1 MHRLRAFVPSANY
14 LFVFEAAARRQS
26 FTAAAEELN
35 ISQPAVSKTIRLLEE
50 ATGLK
55 LFHRD
60 HRRLDL
66 TAEGRRLYQETQQ
79 SFDQLHM
86 VISTL
91 RRKHSHDTVRLSFS
105 ASFVQFFLLPRLK
118 GFKAQHPDVSLR
130 VEESSRDD
138 EDLEQEDIDLS
149 ARLGLGKWP
158 GVHAWHF
165 VTEEILPVCS
175 PSYVKEHGPIRRVND
190 LPACTLLHFDERYR
204 TRLGWREW
212 LRLQGVTA
220 ERLREDFV
228 FSDALASIEAAVQGQ
243 GVALGWKHLVR
254 DHVAAGR
261 LICPLDISHKT
272 GQSIYLVMPAGR
284 PPKPGAEL
292 LRDWLL
298 AQDPDA
304 ELISSVSRTR
314 QLQKKYR

>member
-35 ISQPAVSKTIRLLEE
+35 ISQPAVSKTIRLLED

-55 LFHRD
+55 LFQRD

-91 RRKHSHDTVRLSFS
+91 RRKHSRDTVRVSFS
-105 ASFVQFFLLPRLK
+105 ASFVQFFLLPRLT
-118 GFKAQHPDVSLR
+118 GFKKLHPDISLR
-130 VEESSRDD
+130 IEESSRDIA
-138 EDLEQEDIDLS
+138 DLEQEDIDLS
-149 ARLGLGKWP
+149 ARLGHGKWP
-158 GVHAWHF
+158 GLDAWHF
-165 VTEEILPVCS
+165 VTEEIFAVCS
-175 PSYVKEHGPIRRVND
+175 PTYLKEHGPIRRVAD
-190 LPACTLLHFDERYR
+190 LTEVTLLHFDERYR

-212 LRLQGVTA
+212 LRLQGITTD
-220 ERLREDFV
+220 RLRQDFV

-243 GVALGWKHLVR
+243 GFALGWKHLVR

-261 LICPLDISHKT
+261 LVSPLNVGHKT

-284 PPKPGAEL
+284 PLKPGAEL

-298 AQDPDA
+298 AQEPDA
-304 ELISSVSRTR
+304 ELRKVACPRASPRKRT
-314 QLQKKYR
+314 